1 MLHTTSMNCRKHIR
15 MALVNR
21 FAFTNLRDIMF
32 DLPFDLWAQWD
43 GLRDIN

>member
-1 MLHTTSMNCRKHIR
+1 

-21 FAFTNLRDIMF
+21 FAFENLSDIMF
-32 DLPFDLWAQWD
+32 DLPFDLWDHWE